1 MVKQVQAECLVVT
14 SEECAELTKECM
26 KILRFGLDDEKQKNL
41 ISELGDVQCMIK
53 LTCNHFNLDVD
64 KISEA
69 SDNKYNKL
77 RKWSNLIN
85 G

>member
-1 MVKQVQAECLVVT
+1 MIYWRNSNLDFT
-14 SEECAELTKECM
+14 SPEKLIASLEQKP
-26 KILRFGLDDEKQKNL
+26 KQKNL

-77 RKWSNLIN
+77 RKWSNLID